1 MARTLDDIIN
11 ALPPDERAR
20 VEARAEELMAEV
32 ESLGALRRL
41 ADQTQEQIAESLRI
55 SQPSVS
61 KIERQTDL
69 YLSTLRR
76 FVEAAGGT
84 LEIRVEFPGKPPLRL
99 TGLGAISD

>member
-1 MARTLDDIIN
+1 MRTLDDIMN
-11 ALPPDERAR
+11 ALTPERRAR
-20 VEARAEELMAEV
+20 VEARTQELLAEV
-32 ESLGALRRL
+32 ESLSALRRL